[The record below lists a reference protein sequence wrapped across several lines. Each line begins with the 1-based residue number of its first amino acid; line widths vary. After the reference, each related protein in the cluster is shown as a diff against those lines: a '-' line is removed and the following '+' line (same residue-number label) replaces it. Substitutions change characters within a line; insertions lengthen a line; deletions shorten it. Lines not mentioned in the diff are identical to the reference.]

1 MLSVLLSLTLLLLP
15 FGSAA
20 PVSSSTAKVVTAVVS
35 SETVQYVV
43 SPSTPAPASLGTIVT
58 SLEKGRTSAQPFTTA
73 STTAMDSAASTLPTS
88 IYATDSA
95 SPGPR
100 EYDMLDAYDA
110 AVTVD
115 MFKPIATT
123 APDNRFP
130 IMVSHPL
137 QPLGMSSS
145 VISKSTI
152 PTNNFYSNL
161 FLGSRSQPANVYPYS
176 VWWNRGNNGNY
187 GLAISH
193 TTSRQRNYGPD
204 ANANPVEYYIN
215 PVGIG
220 SISFSAA
227 EFDSGMT
234 MSLSN
239 TAELSVN
246 VTMAPSPSRYGNG
259 RYLYIPLVQGA
270 GFVTGIYFNIQPKFN
285 SLVGFQSLTEKSSPR
300 LGIKKYVAKLYD
312 GTLWAIYAS
321 VPSGQTFSLSL
332 KSSSTI
338 IASKTVSNVVVQIAK
353 IVDGSEAAYDYHA
366 GKYSYYARVHGTA
379 VGSKGTVTIN
389 HWTQRGNNAGRVLLW
404 ALPHHV
410 ASFTSDVARMSLG
423 FSIDSQTKGKMYAY
437 STNQLIMQETLPTS
451 IQFAPWTSIPG
462 NKAGYTAQ
470 AMKFI
475 TSAAVSEVAQDFE
488 AQTNLDSMYY
498 SGKALDKFAMICYVS
513 HSILKN
519 TAITKYCLDKLKSS
533 FAVFARNKQKYPL
546 YYDRTYKGIVS
557 SAAVTTGDLLADFG
571 NTYYNDHHFHYG
583 YHIHAAAVIGYI
595 DSDLGGSWVEEN
607 KEYVN
612 TLVRDVA
619 NPSDSDKYF
628 PFSRSFS
635 WFHGHSWAKGLFE
648 SADGKDEESSS
659 EDYHHAYAIKL
670 WGQVVGDKS
679 MEARGAM
686 MLAIMRRA
694 MNAYMLMNSTNSIQ
708 PSNFIANKVTG
719 ILFENKVDHTT
730 YFGRD
735 IQYIQGIHMLPITP
749 VSSYIRSPTFVRE
762 EWTSLLGSVAPTLT
776 DGWKGILYANLAL
789 FDPKSSY
796 KFFSS
801 PEFRSGFLDSGA
813 SLTWY
818 LAYAAGVGG
827 TNT

>member
-1 MLSVLLSLTLLLLP
+1 MWSILLSLTLLLVP
-15 FGSAA
+15 FTSAL
-20 PVSSSTAKVVTAVVS
+20 PVSSSTSAVVTTIVL
-35 SETVQYVV
+35 SETVRYAV
-43 SPSTPAPASLGTIVT
+43 STATSAPTALGTVIASLEQG
-58 SLEKGRTSAQPFTTA
+58 LTSAQPFTAAFPIATDLVA
-73 STTAMDSAASTLPTS
+73 SALPTS
-88 IYATDSA
+88 IYVAYGA
-95 SPGPR
+95 SEFSR
-100 EYDMLDAYDA
+100 KYDA
-110 AVTVD
+110 RSYDSISEVD
-115 MFKPIATT
+115 LFAPMEAT
-123 APDNRFP
+123 APDDRFP

-137 QPLGMSSS
+137 HPLGMSNS

-161 FLGSRSQPANVYPYS
+161 FLGSRNQPANVYPYS
-176 VWWNRGNNGNY
+176 VWWSQGTNGDY

-193 TTSRQRNYGPD
+193 TTFSQRSYGPD
-204 ANANPVEYYIN
+204 PHADPVEYYFN
-215 PVGIG
+215 PVGIN

-234 MSLSN
+234 MSLSDP
-239 TAELSVN
+239 TEFSVN
-246 VTMAPSPSRYGNG
+246 VTMAPSTSRYGNG

-270 GFVTGIYFNIQPKFN
+270 GFVSGLYFNMKPKFN
-285 SLVGFQSLTEKSSPR
+285 SLVGFQSLTEEASPR
-300 LGIKKYVAKLYD
+300 YGIKKYIAHLYD
-312 GTLWAIYAS
+312 GTVWAIYAN
-321 VPSGQTFSLSL
+321 VPSGQTFSLSRQ
-332 KSSSTI
+332 SSSSI
-338 IASKTVSNVVVQIAK
+338 VASQRVYNVVVQIAK
-353 IVDGSEAAYDYHA
+353 IVDGSENAYDYHA
-366 GKYSYYARVHGTA
+366 GKYTYHAHVYGTA
-379 VGSKGTVTIN
+379 AGSTGTVTIN
-389 HWTQRGNNAGRVLLW
+389 YWTLQGNNAGRLLLW

-410 ASFTSDVARMSLG
+410 ASFTSEMTKSALG
-423 FSIDSQTKGKMYAY
+423 ISIDSQTKGKMYAY
-437 STNQLIMQETLPTS
+437 STNQLIMQEVLPTD

-462 NKAGYTAQ
+462 KSAAYTSQ
-470 AMKFI
+470 AIKLI
-475 TSAAVSEVAQDFE
+475 TSAATSEIAQDFD

-513 HSILKN
+513 YSILKN
-519 TAITKYCLDKLKSS
+519 TARTKNCLDKLKGS
-533 FAVFARNKQKYPL
+533 FAVFADNRQIYPL
-546 YYDRTYKGIVS
+546 YYDKTYKGIVS
-557 SAAVTTGDLLADFG
+557 SAAIATGDSLADFG

-595 DSDLGGSWVEEN
+595 DSELGGTWVQKN

-612 TLVRDVA
+612 TLIRDIA
-619 NPSDSDKYF
+619 NPSDSDHYF

-686 MLAIMRRA
+686 MLAVMRRA
-694 MNAYMLMNSTNSIQ
+694 MTAYMLMNSTNTIQ
-708 PSNFIANKVTG
+708 PENFIANKVTG
-719 ILFENKVDHTT
+719 ILFENKADHTT
-730 YFGRD
+730 YFGTD
-735 IQYIQGIHMLPITP
+735 VQYIQGIHMLPITP

-762 EWTSLLGSVAPTLT
+762 EWDSLLSSVAPTLT

-796 KFFSS
+796 EFFSS
-801 PEFRSGFLDSGA
+801 SKFSTNYLDSGA

-827 TNT
+827 TTS